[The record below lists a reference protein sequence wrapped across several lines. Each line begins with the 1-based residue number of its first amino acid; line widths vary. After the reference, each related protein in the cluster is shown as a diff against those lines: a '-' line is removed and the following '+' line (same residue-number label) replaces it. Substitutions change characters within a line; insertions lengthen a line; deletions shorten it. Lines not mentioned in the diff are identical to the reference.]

1 MKDQLRKGLAF
12 FVRASHLPFM
22 SQLHMTR
29 VAVGCSDYPA
39 LEARIATYAKDG
51 EIRFTTRFKPKRA
64 DELIGGWLHFI
75 VKHML
80 VARVQILRF
89 DDRSDGRVDIV
100 CVADLERVHP
110 QPKRAHQ
117 GWRYLADA
125 DAPKGLEDGSGVG
138 ELPPEL
144 YRELAGLS
152 LI

>member
-1 MKDQLRKGLAF
+1 MKGQLRKGLAF

-64 DELIGGWLHFI
+64 DELIGGRLHFI

-110 QPKRAHQ
+110 QPKRRIRGGAIWPMPTRPRD
-117 GWRYLADA
+117 WRMEAA
-125 DAPKGLEDGSGVG
+125 SASCRPNSIANSPGS
-138 ELPPEL
+138 
-144 YRELAGLS
+144 A
-152 LI
+152 

>member
-1 MKDQLRKGLAF
+1 
-12 FVRASHLPFM
+12 M

-29 VAVGCSDYPA
+29 VAVGCADYPA
-39 LEARIATYAKDG
+39 LQARIENYAQDG
-51 EIRFTTRFKPKRA
+51 EIRFATRFRPKRA
-64 DELIGGWLHFI
+64 DELVGGKLHFI
-75 VKHML
+75 VKHTL
-80 VARVQILRF
+80 VARVEILRF

-100 CVADLERVHP
+100 CVAQLERVHP

-117 GWRYLADA
+117 GWRYLTDA
-125 DAPKGLEDGSGVG
+125 DAPKGVDDASGIG

>member
-1 MKDQLRKGLAF
+1 M
-12 FVRASHLPFM
+12 P
-22 SQLHMTR
+22 QLHMTR

-39 LEARIATYAKDG
+39 LEARIATHAAGG
-51 EIRFTTRFKPKRA
+51 EIRFPTRFRPKRA
-64 DELIGGWLHFI
+64 DELIGGKLHFI

-80 VARVQILRF
+80 VARAEILRF

-100 CVADLERVHP
+100 CVARLERLHP

-125 DAPKGLEDGSGVG
+125 DAPKGVDNASGIG

-144 YRELAGLS
+144 YRELAELS

>member
-1 MKDQLRKGLAF
+1 
-12 FVRASHLPFM
+12 M

-39 LEARIATYAKDG
+39 LEARIANYAQDG

-64 DELIGGWLHFI
+64 DELIGGKLHFI
-75 VKHML
+75 VKHTL
-80 VARVQILRF
+80 VARVEILRF

-100 CVADLERVHP
+100 CVASLERVHP

-117 GWRYLADA
+117 GWRYLTDA
-125 DAPKGLEDGSGVG
+125 DAPKGIDDADGVG
-138 ELPPEL
+138 DLPPEL